1 MALLANDNRKVCLR
15 LARRMIRAD
24 RVRAALLSL
33 SVLLVTLLYT
43 LVFFTA
49 DSVHSSYLLSDQ
61 LEYGS
66 TSHIVFTGLT
76 EHQAERISG
85 HDSVESSVELR
96 SLGTLGDELL
106 EYRNIC
112 LAAADKDYAETV
124 SAVPEEG
131 RMPERMGE
139 IALDTMT
146 LDSLGL
152 PHETG
157 KVIQLKWRDG
167 EGTEH
172 TDRFTLCG
180 FWSGE
185 NVHSE
190 SCAWISEEEASRLRE
205 ETGAKESVT
214 LGVMLWQPKDL
225 DDQAE
230 EILADLGL
238 GDVSFTTNLSYNS
251 ARMDTA
257 NARAVSYLLTGL
269 FVVAGG
275 FLLIYNIM
283 TVSLHERLSLLAA
296 MKALGMTPGQT
307 GLFTSAYALLL

>member
-33 SVLLVTLLYT
+33 SILLVTLLYT

-157 KVIQLKWRDG
+157 KVIQLKWMVR
-167 EGTEH
+167 
-172 TDRFTLCG
+172 
-180 FWSGE
+180 
-185 NVHSE
+185 
-190 SCAWISEEEASRLRE
+190 
-205 ETGAKESVT
+205 
-214 LGVMLWQPKDL
+214 
-225 DDQAE
+225 
-230 EILADLGL
+230 
-238 GDVSFTTNLSYNS
+238 
-251 ARMDTA
+251 
-257 NARAVSYLLTGL
+257 
-269 FVVAGG
+269 
-275 FLLIYNIM
+275 
-283 TVSLHERLSLLAA
+283 
-296 MKALGMTPGQT
+296 
-307 GLFTSAYALLL
+307 